1 MNQRSHLSVVRE
13 QSLPPPLLPAGI
25 DLEDLPSFMIDV
37 DWVTNPRFWS
47 RVPRDAKMAAVE
59 LQVASTMESPAGSL
73 PSDEEGL
80 ALAAG
85 LLSDVDAWRSV
96 ADLALRGWTLC
107 ADGRYYRPDVAKKML
122 HVWIVRLN
130 DRRRGAAGQA
140 KKRKEEFDPSQ
151 FDADIAIAVACM
163 TRLDPYAPILRNYRN
178 AQPDVEPAS
187 ATAPSNAPSNSK
199 LSEAKPSEAESSSPR
214 RGDDS
219 SVNPGD
225 GVSEIGS
232 EQGSAKR
239 TVRREPVVPWPPD
252 WFARIKAL
260 YPRKEAWGRAEKV
273 LDRLRKADKVAFDD
287 LLAGIEHLIAQNRAR
302 EYTPLLARWLND
314 RGWEDEPVP
323 RVVQM
328 PSLGGRAPSGQPG
341 SEPSITQRAA
351 MLAAERLGLL
361 DEPRS
366 RG

>member
-73 PSDEEGL
+73 PSDDEGL

-85 LLSDVDAWRSV
+85 LLSDVDAWRCV

-107 ADGRYYRPDVAKKML
+107 ADGRYYRADVAKKML

-140 KKRKEEFDPSQ
+140 KRRKEDFDPSQ

-178 AQPDVEPAS
+178 AQPDVDGTS

-199 LSEAKPSEAESSSPR
+199 LSEAKLSEAESSSPR

-219 SVNPGD
+219 SENPD
-225 GVSEIGS
+225 DPVLEIGS
-232 EQGSAKR
+232 EGRSAKR
-239 TVRREPVVPWPPD
+239 TARREPVLPWPPD

-273 LDRLRKADKVAFDD
+273 LERLRKAGKVAFDD
-287 LLAGIEHLIAQNRAR
+287 LMAGINRLIAQNRAR
-302 EYTPLLARWLND
+302 EYTPLLATWLND
-314 RGWEDEPVP
+314 RGWEDEAAP
-323 RVVQM
+323 RPEQA
-328 PSLGGRAPSGQPG
+328 PSSGGRAPPGQPG
-341 SEPSITQRAA
+341 SEPSITHRAA

-361 DEPRS
+361 DEPRP